1 MSVANDLSY
10 PRTLGQRLTLSLRG
24 NHEVQVGH
32 LETPVLR
39 STAPLRSAVE
49 QEDWSLR
56 LVSFPEL
63 GSAGLESSTRV
74 CTKTVLAEPGPA
86 DLPVPV

>member
-1 MSVANDLSY
+1 M
-10 PRTLGQRLTLSLRG
+10 
-24 NHEVQVGH
+24 GH

-74 CTKTVLAEPGPA
+74 STETVLAEAGVAYLPA
-86 DLPVPV
+86 PE

>member
-1 MSVANDLSY
+1 M
-10 PRTLGQRLTLSLRG
+10 
-24 NHEVQVGH
+24 GH

-74 CTKTVLAEPGPA
+74 SAETVLTEAGAA